1 MKDRFDLENEI
12 MELHSFISNL
22 DSVAHGVM
30 ERDLSQDEIVNVL
43 SGMSVLL
50 ELHISKLHDTMS
62 QAFNLDEYKYED
74 TKEET
79 KRCCR

>member
-62 QAFNLDEYKYED
+62 QVFNLDEYNYED
-74 TKEET
+74 T